1 MREYLRLT
9 LAVANLKPFWQ
20 AKQQPGYHHTQQQ
33 LLYNS
38 QAVYKLTRAL
48 LLGSSSIPALEVD
61 QNFCPCLKGKGG
73 FLIFWHI
80 SYFLKFYPREPR
92 YKSILSICKISY

>member
-20 AKQQPGYHHTQQQ
+20 AKQQPDYHHTQQQ

-48 LLGSSSIPALEVD
+48 HLGSSSIQLLEQLRSSV
-61 QNFCPCLKGKGG
+61 PV
-73 FLIFWHI
+73 
-80 SYFLKFYPREPR
+80 S
-92 YKSILSICKISY
+92 

>member
-9 LAVANLKPFWQ
+9 LVVANPKPFWQ
-20 AKQQPGYHHTQQQ
+20 ALQQPGHHHTQQQ

-48 LLGSSSIPALEVD
+48 LLGSSSI
-61 QNFCPCLKGKGG
+61 Q
-73 FLIFWHI
+73 LIEQLR
-80 SYFLKFYPREPR
+80 SSVPV
-92 YKSILSICKISY
+92 S

>member
-1 MREYLRLT
+1 MREYLRLS

-20 AKQQPGYHHTQQQ
+20 ALQQPGYHHTQQQ

-48 LLGSSSIPALEVD
+48 LLRSSSI
-61 QNFCPCLKGKGG
+61 Q
-73 FLIFWHI
+73 LIEQLR
-80 SYFLKFYPREPR
+80 SSVPV
-92 YKSILSICKISY
+92 S

>member
-9 LAVANLKPFWQ
+9 LVVANLKPFRQ
-20 AKQQPGYHHTQQQ
+20 AKQKPGYHHTQQQ

-48 LLGSSSIPALEVD
+48 LLGSSCKSAL
-61 QNFCPCLKGKGG
+61 
-73 FLIFWHI
+73 
-80 SYFLKFYPREPR
+80 R
-92 YKSILSICKISY
+92 

>member
-1 MREYLRLT
+1 MLWWEYLRLT
-9 LAVANLKPFWQ
+9 LVVANLKPFWQ

-38 QAVYKLTRAL
+38 QAVYKLTRART
-48 LLGSSSIPALEVD
+48 SVPVSKEKVAYWYY
-61 QNFCPCLKGKGG
+61 
-73 FLIFWHI
+73 WHI

-92 YKSILSICKISY
+92 YKSILSICKILY

>member
-1 MREYLRLT
+1 MAYSHLHRCLIFDINILYIYVVMREYLRLT

-20 AKQQPGYHHTQQQ
+20 ALQQPGYHHTQQQ

-48 LLGSSSIPALEVD
+48 LLGSSSN
-61 QNFCPCLKGKGG
+61 Q
-73 FLIFWHI
+73 LIEQLR
-80 SYFLKFYPREPR
+80 SSVPV
-92 YKSILSICKISY
+92 S